1 MNQDYDQQSHLFL
14 KEEIVWL
21 FFQMSRKNNT
31 DIITSRTKNFLQ
43 FLKNILDGKNTSIIN
58 KDPTVWLSY
67 LNQLFTLIAFVRDSF
82 LGLGE
87 HDLFYSFIYTVFE
100 FFPSFSLSAI
110 DWVVQPLE
118 YDLHNRNLGSWRD
131 IKFLCQLVYQ
141 KSYLRAEHP
150 IIKHCVFIVNQQLH
164 HDIETWKFSKNSY
177 SIYHIS
183 NVSKHIPREKTRF
196 GWFYQLLAIDW
207 VKKHQ
212 PFIFKYTHTDT
223 SYQKAV
229 TKSKRTYRK
238 IISYLNKHLSTPE
251 ISICKKKNI
260 ETPFISYHTF
270 FKNSYLLSNQNTCL
284 PFHKN
289 ISLPPSNNP
298 SFFFQ
303 GHNFSSV
310 GIEYI
315 IKKCVHIHHNPT
327 SATST
332 EIQIINSLWKNYFI
346 KNYTFNDFII
356 PLLDVSN
363 CTNNDAFF
371 AAMGNSILLS
381 YYSFFPCR
389 ILAVDKFPT
398 WITIDKNAS
407 IVEQVSQIINSIYNM
422 SNTIPNFKKAFNLI
436 ASSFKQI
443 NTKNH
448 YIDKIKLV
456 LLSQFFQTCYY
467 EDLLNSFVYF
477 WFSATPTLIFWN
489 FSNQDSTEL
498 PFNIQNNKCFALSG
512 FSQKQIYNILY
523 LTNNKSVS
531 DSYSFV
537 CKVLSNNRYSKFY
550 DVGSLLYSSLAV

>member
-1 MNQDYDQQSHLFL
+1 MNENYDQQSHLFL

-21 FFQMSRKNNT
+21 FFQISRKNNT
-31 DIITSRTKNFLQ
+31 DILTSRTKNFLQ
-43 FLKNILDGKNTSIIN
+43 FLKNVLDGKNTSIIDKN
-58 KDPTVWLSY
+58 PDIWLPY
-67 LNQLFTLIAFVRDSF
+67 LNQMFTLIAFVRDSF

-110 DWVVQPLE
+110 DWVVKPLE
-118 YDLHNRNLGSWRD
+118 YDLHNRTLGSWRD
-131 IKFLCQLVYQ
+131 IKFICQLVYQ
-141 KSYLRAEHP
+141 KSYLRTEHP
-150 IIKHCVFIVNQQLH
+150 IIKHCVSIVNQQLH
-164 HDIETWKFSKNSY
+164 HDIETWKFSKNCH

-183 NVSKHIPREKTRF
+183 NVAKHIPREKTRF
-196 GWFYQLLAIDW
+196 GWFFQLLAIDW
-207 VKKHQ
+207 VNKHQ
-212 PFIFKYTHTDT
+212 PFIFKYTNSKT
-223 SYQKAV
+223 SFQKAL
-229 TKSKRTYRK
+229 TKSKKIYRK
-238 IISYLNKHLSTPE
+238 IISHLNKHLNTPE
-251 ISICKKKNI
+251 VSICKKKDI
-260 ETPFISYHTF
+260 ETPFVSYHTF
-270 FKNSYLLSNQNTCL
+270 FKNSSLLSNEQICS
-284 PFHKN
+284 PFHKH
-289 ISLPPSNNP
+289 ISSPQNDPP
-298 SFFFQ
+298 FFFQ
-303 GHNFSSV
+303 GQNVSSV

-315 IKKCVHIHHNPT
+315 IKRCVHIHHNPS

-332 EIQIINSLWKNYFI
+332 EVKIINSLWKNYFVRD
-346 KNYTFNDFII
+346 NMPSDFII

-371 AAMGNSILLS
+371 AAMGNAILLS

-443 NTKNH
+443 NSKNH

-456 LLSQFFQTCYY
+456 LLSQFSQTCSY

-489 FSNQDSTEL
+489 FSNNYVEL
-498 PFNIQNNKCFALSG
+498 PFNIQNNKCYALSG
-512 FSQKQIYNILY
+512 YSQKQIYNILY
-523 LTNNKSVS
+523 SIYDYSNDN
-531 DSYSFV
+531 SYSFV
-537 CKVLSNNRYSKFY
+537 SNVLSNKRFSCFNNS
-550 DVGSLLYSSLAV
+550 GSLLYSS